1 MRTEQVPIKKHVAMS
16 ILLHLC
22 MHETCADVSVYAPEW
37 NYWTIGD
44 AIINYLKNLLHQF
57 TFPYPKMPDCIFTSI
72 GIN

>member
-44 AIINYLKNLLHQF
+44 AIINYLKKPVASVYLPISQNAGLHF
-57 TFPYPKMPDCIFTSI
+57 HEHWH
-72 GIN
+72 